1 MRRWRIGICRLLKKH
16 DATGLHFDEEWKMQ
30 NHTADTCE
38 NKTHPEPTLTMID
51 VRCAE
56 GEITS
61 LKLRIRCTA

>member
-1 MRRWRIGICRLLKKH
+1 MPPAQETRRNWASFR
-16 DATGLHFDEEWKMQ
+16 EEWKMQ